1 MQCFS
6 TCSVPPRNRL
16 SFWNEIAG
24 SALTQMEIHSSDL
37 YGFAGTLWNDD
48 LGPLGIS
55 KAISTIA
62 QIRRT
67 RAQIAHCGE
76 RVFLINLSER
86 GTFTVSQRGREATL
100 FEGDFTINDS
110 AEPFVLTHHSPC
122 EAVVIRVPEKLMRC
136 YLPMPED
143 LAGLALSGRRGMGAI
158 ASDTLRSLC
167 RQMES
172 GLCAQMDPGAADP
185 VMELVASACASQAQA
200 MIPQTRTVA
209 LRRIAIKQ
217 FIEARLRD
225 PELSPGQ
232 LAAAF
237 RISDRYV
244 RVVFGAEGES
254 ASAYI
259 LRRRLEECAKRLRDP
274 LWHTRSVSEIAFAW
288 AFNSLGSF
296 DRAFKAR
303 YGVPP
308 HDFRRGVSAP
318 D

>member
-6 TCSVPPRNRL
+6 TCSVSPRNRL

-24 SALTQMEIHSSDL
+24 YALTRMEIHSREPH
-37 YGFAGTLWNDD
+37 GFAGTLWKDN

-67 RAQIAHCGE
+67 RAQIARCGE
-76 RVFLINLSER
+76 RVFLINLSDR

-110 AEPFVLTHHSPC
+110 AEPFVLTHRSPC
-122 EAVVIRVPEKLMRC
+122 EAVVIRVPEKLMRS

-143 LAGLALSGRRGMGAI
+143 LAGLALSGRQGMGAM
-158 ASDTLRSLC
+158 ASDMLRSLC
-167 RQMES
+167 RQMER
-172 GLCAQMDPGAADP
+172 GLCVQMDPGATDP
-185 VMELVASACASQAQA
+185 VMEIVASACASQVQA
-200 MIPQTRTVA
+200 KMPETRTVG
-209 LRRIAIKQ
+209 LRRIAIKK

-225 PELSPGQ
+225 PELSPGH

-254 ASAYI
+254 VSAYI
-259 LRRRLEECAKRLRDP
+259 LRRRLEECARRLRDP
-274 LWHTRSVSEIAFAW
+274 LWKTRTISEIAFTW

-308 HDFRRGVSAP
+308 HDFRRDLSAA